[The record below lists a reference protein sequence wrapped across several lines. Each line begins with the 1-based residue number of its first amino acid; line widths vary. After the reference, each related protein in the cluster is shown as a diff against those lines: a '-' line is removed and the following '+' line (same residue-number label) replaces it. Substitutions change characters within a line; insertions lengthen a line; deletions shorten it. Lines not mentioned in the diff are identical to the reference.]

1 MQSAFLEQSFHKA
14 KKHIKNGDKQSAL
27 LIYKKVLDKF
37 PKNVRALNALNS
49 IDQLTVSNKQSSINE
64 QNYIVQLYNNG
75 QITEGITECERLIKI
90 YPYDF
95 YIFNFLGIF
104 FHALKKYNQAEKFYK
119 ISTEINGNT
128 SEIWSNF
135 SVTQH
140 SLGKYDEAIKSSEKA
155 LELRSDNSKA
165 LNNLG
170 NAYFAKKEFNKALEV
185 LKQSLLIQPNDFCA
199 LNNLGNTYQKLSV
212 YDKALE
218 NLLKAEAINNK
229 DPDLLYN
236 IGCAYRDI
244 GKFEL
249 SIDNY
254 IKSVQLNKNDN
265 KAFIALMEISFQLN
279 LWKNYKNEFIN
290 FIQLNKDRSI
300 NYYFSIYNLINSFI
314 ENDSNQTED
323 ELLKLQGYLKED
335 NFLRNTEDKDKI
347 FIHAYFNLIKGMQ
360 NTRINYK
367 GKLTKKI
374 NKIYHLGES
383 HSLSFN
389 SCIIN
394 DNQSSYVIEPTIIF
408 GLKAWHLSQKND
420 NRFKSIFKEKI
431 QRIPNHSKVLIS
443 IGEIDCRENEGII
456 DRHFKTD
463 EKIEI
468 IINNTINGYLELI
481 QKYITEKN
489 LDTYFISVPAP
500 IINENSKH
508 KKLRISVV
516 NIFNNC
522 LKKSIQKFNGNY
534 LDTYSLTSNEEGTSN
549 NKFMIDEIHL
559 HPKIFE
565 LIKKDIL

>member
-119 ISTEINGNT
+119 ISTEINGIT

-155 LELRSDNSKA
+155 LALQANNAKA

-199 LNNLGNTYQKLSV
+199 LNNLGNTYQRLSK
-212 YDKALE
+212 YEMALE
-218 NLLKAEAINNK
+218 NLLKAKKINNK
-229 DPDLLYN
+229 HPDLLYN
-236 IGCAYRDI
+236 IGCAYRDL
-244 GKFEL
+244 GNFNL

-254 IKSVQLNKNDN
+254 IKSVQLDQNDS
-265 KAFIALMEISFQLN
+265 KAFIALMAVSLQLG

-290 FIQLNKDRSI
+290 FIGLNNDRSI
-300 NYYFSIYNLINSFI
+300 NYFFSIYNLIHSFLV
-314 ENDSNQTED
+314 NDLNKAEEEISNLKKYLEED
-323 ELLKLQGYLKED
+323 T
-335 NFLRNTEDKDKI
+335 FLNITEDKDKK
-347 FIHAYFNLIKGMQ
+347 FIYAYYKLINRMLNSKV
-360 NTRINYK
+360 NNK
-367 GKLTKKI
+367 SKLKNKI
-374 NKIYHLGES
+374 NKIYHIGES
-383 HSLSFN
+383 HSLTFRD
-389 SCIIN
+389 CTIN
-394 DNQSSYVIEPTIIF
+394 DNNSSYVIEPTIIF

-431 QRIPNHSKVLIS
+431 KRIPNNSKVLIS

-508 KKLRISVV
+508 RKLRISVV
-516 NIFNNC
+516 NIFNTC

-534 LDTYSLTSNEEGTSN
+534 LDTYSLTSNKEGTSN

>member
-1 MQSAFLEQSFHKA
+1 MGS
-14 KKHIKNGDKQSAL
+14 
-27 LIYKKVLDKF
+27 
-37 PKNVRALNALNS
+37 
-49 IDQLTVSNKQSSINE
+49 
-64 QNYIVQLYNNG
+64 
-75 QITEGITECERLIKI
+75 
-90 YPYDF
+90 
-95 YIFNFLGIF
+95 
-104 FHALKKYNQAEKFYK
+104 
-119 ISTEINGNT
+119 
-128 SEIWSNF
+128 
-135 SVTQH
+135 
-140 SLGKYDEAIKSSEKA
+140 
-155 LELRSDNSKA
+155 
-165 LNNLG
+165 
-170 NAYFAKKEFNKALEV
+170 

-323 ELLKLQGYLKED
+323 ELLKLQGYLKE
-335 NFLRNTEDKDKI
+335 
-347 FIHAYFNLIKGMQ
+347 
-360 NTRINYK
+360 
-367 GKLTKKI
+367 
-374 NKIYHLGES
+374 
-383 HSLSFN
+383 
-389 SCIIN
+389 